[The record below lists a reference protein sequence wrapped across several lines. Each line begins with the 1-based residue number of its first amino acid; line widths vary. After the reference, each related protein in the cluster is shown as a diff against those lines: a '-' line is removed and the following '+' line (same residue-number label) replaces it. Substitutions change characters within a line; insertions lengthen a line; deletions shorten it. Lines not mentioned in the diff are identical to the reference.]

1 MKGRK
6 IIAMTMAVL
15 FLTGCLMTGC
25 GDDTEIKTPATD
37 ATVEAASGVASAVS
51 PAAVTAS
58 PKAVSPI
65 KTLSPDRYVHGSE
78 GYFNLNDEGTTVRL
92 RSQIGGTC
100 WLYASAVCMET
111 GTQIAHGKEIELD
124 PMSLIDKIY
133 GEDKKEGFFVR
144 GVGAREYGGC
154 AFFVIMTLSNGFD
167 GYVLDSGINLPD
179 NETETVQ
186 EYMKKFGAVYFAVPD
201 GVASKKGNHEGYTT
215 INFVTDDMDDYDH
228 SIAAVGWDD
237 HFPKTY
243 FNDEASQDGA
253 WITANSQANAD
264 YYYVSY
270 DTRPENKYDKPVCMS
285 LTDEYSYVA
294 THDCG
299 FDPDQSIKKKGAV
312 TTANVFHKKGTLA
325 AVGTYSLEKDQD
337 IKIEI
342 YDADF
347 KKCIFTQ
354 EGKLTETGYQVIE
367 LTQPIEVDD
376 YAIAVTYSKGVAPVE
391 GKGWK
396 DLPGVEFKT
405 VSKKGESFVKIG
417 KRWYDTHDKATLKK
431 LKRKKKINN
440 VCIKG
445 LYS

>member
-1 MKGRK
+1 
-6 IIAMTMAVL
+6 MTMVASL
-15 FLTGCLMTGC
+15 MAGCLMTGC
-25 GDDTEIKTPATD
+25 GDDTEDIKKPVSDTIVEIVSGTA
-37 ATVEAASGVASAVS
+37 ATVS
-51 PAAVTAS
+51 PTAAAVTS
-58 PKAVSPI
+58 TAVSPI

-100 WLYASAVCMET
+100 WLFASAVCMET

-124 PMSLIDKIY
+124 PMSLVDKIY
-133 GEDKKEGFFVR
+133 GDDKKEGFFVR

-154 AFFVIMTLSNGFD
+154 AFSVIMTLSNGFD
-167 GYVLDSGINLPD
+167 GYVLDSAVFLPD
-179 NETETVQ
+179 NETETIQ
-186 EYMKKFGAVYFAVPD
+186 KYIKNYGAVYFAVPD
-201 GVASKKGNHEGYTT
+201 GVATKKGNHEGYTT
-215 INFVTDDMDDYDH
+215 INHVTDDIEYYDH

-270 DTRPENKYDKPVCMS
+270 DTKPEIQYDKPVCMS
-285 LTDEYSYVA
+285 VSDEYTYVS

-299 FDPDQSIKKKGAV
+299 FDPDQSIVKKGAV
-312 TTANVFHKKGTLA
+312 TTANVFHKPGTLT

-347 KKCIFTQ
+347 KECIYTQ
-354 EGKLTETGYQVIE
+354 GGTLTEAGYQVIE
-367 LTQPIEVDD
+367 LAQPIDVDD
-376 YAIAVTYSKGVAPVE
+376 YAISVTYSKGVAPVE

-396 DLPGVEFKT
+396 DLPGVEFKP

-417 KRWYDTHDKATLKK
+417 KKWYDTHDKATLKK
-431 LKRKKKINN
+431 LKRKDKINN

>member
-6 IIAMTMAVL
+6 IIAMTMAVS

-25 GDDTEIKTPATD
+25 GDDTGAKKSVPDTMAEI
-37 ATVEAASGVASAVS
+37 ASGAAATVS

-65 KTLSPDRYVHGSE
+65 KTLSPDRYVHGSQ
-78 GYFNLNDEGTTVRL
+78 GYFNLNDEGTTVLL

-100 WLYASAVCMET
+100 WLFASAVCMET

-124 PMSLIDKIY
+124 PMSLLDKIY
-133 GEDKKEGFFVR
+133 GEDKEEGFFVR

-154 AFFVIMTLSNGFD
+154 ASFVVMTLSNGFD
-167 GYVLDSGINLPD
+167 GYVLDSGICPPD
-179 NETETVQ
+179 NKTETIQ
-186 EYMKKFGAVYFAVPD
+186 KYLKNYGAVYFAVPD
-201 GVASKKGNHEGYTT
+201 GDATKKANFEGYTT
-215 INFVTDDMDDYDH
+215 INHVTDDIEDYEH

-237 HFPKTY
+237 HFPKDY
-243 FNDEASQDGA
+243 FFDEASQDGA

-270 DTRPENKYDKPVCMS
+270 DTKPETECDRPVCMS
-285 LTDEYSYVA
+285 VTDEYTYVA

-299 FDPDQSIKKKGAV
+299 YDPEQSIKKKGSI
-312 TTANVFHKKGTLA
+312 TTANVFHKKGTLT

-342 YDADF
+342 YDSDF
-347 KKCIFTQ
+347 NECIFTQ
-354 EGKLTETGYQVIE
+354 EGTLSEMGYQVIE
-367 LTQPIEVDD
+367 LTQPIDVSD
-376 YAIAVTYSKGVAPVE
+376 YAIAITYSKGVAPVE

-396 DLPGVEFKT
+396 DVPGVEFKP

-417 KRWYDTHDKATLKK
+417 KKWYDTHDRDTLKK
-431 LKRKKKINN
+431 LKRKRKINN